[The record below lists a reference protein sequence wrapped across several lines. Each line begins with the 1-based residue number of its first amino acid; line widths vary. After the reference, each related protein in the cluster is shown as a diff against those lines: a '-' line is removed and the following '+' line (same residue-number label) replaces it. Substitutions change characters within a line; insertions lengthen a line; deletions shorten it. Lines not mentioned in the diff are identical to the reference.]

1 MADISITIDESPI
14 AVTVEDTDIT
24 VVVSGAPGPA
34 GPEGPAGPQGL
45 PGGSSYSHIEN
56 SPASDWVINHNLNR
70 YPHVTVIVSG
80 TEVDADVT
88 YNSLNQVT
96 VSFGSPQS
104 GRAELS

>member
-1 MADISITIDESPI
+1 MADDISITIDESPI

-24 VVVSGAPGPA
+24 VVVSGAPGPQ
-34 GPEGPAGPQGL
+34 GPAGENGP
-45 PGGSSYSHIEN
+45 PGERYSFTQA
-56 SPASDWVINHNLNR
+56 SPASDWVINHNLNI
-70 YPHVTVIVSG
+70 YPHVTVIVDG
-80 TEVDADVT
+80 IEVDAEVS